1 MVNISGV
8 NIVKPET
15 TTQTAILIVVV
26 ISSIA
31 ANAVIIGSITNNIS
45 QMDSF
50 ENKERQM
57 QQVTDHLP

>member
-57 QQVTDHLP
+57 RQVTDHLP